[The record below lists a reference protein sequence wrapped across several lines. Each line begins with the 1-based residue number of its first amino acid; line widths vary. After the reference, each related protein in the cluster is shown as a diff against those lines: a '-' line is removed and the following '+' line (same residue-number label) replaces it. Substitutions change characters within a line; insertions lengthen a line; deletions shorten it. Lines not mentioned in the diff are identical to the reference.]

1 MVYLGLVR
9 TQNTFMINGV
19 VKFITLKW
27 GTKYGPEY
35 VNRLYNSIKKTYSG
49 SFEFYCFTDNPDGL
63 SCKTIDINTLPNHGS
78 KVFTAVKLDLFN
90 GLPFK
95 GPYVLL
101 DLDILILRDL
111 KQYFDEYEF
120 SEPRFIKCSWQPP
133 ERIYESYYKGD
144 CYVNSS
150 FVTWTGDQLTWVQS
164 RLEEVKEVVLHKIP
178 SFDKFLFYTSR
189 KRLTFHPDSIV
200 YGYSFGT
207 VWPDTEPDLYRPNYF
222 IALFHTSHRQG
233 IELHQAEGWAKD
245 LWISYER

>member
-1 MVYLGLVR
+1 
-9 TQNTFMINGV
+9 MINGV

-49 SFEFYCFTDNPDGL
+49 SFEFYCFTDNPDDL

-90 GLPFK
+90 GLPFE